1 MKSWLLFL
9 RLALASAFGLFT
21 AVLFAVAGAY
31 LYVASDLP
39 DAEELH
45 DIQLQVPL
53 RVYSRD
59 GLLLAEFGEQRRTP
73 VAYGDIPPLM
83 IQAFLG
89 AEDDRF
95 FQHPGVDYQGL
106 LRAAL
111 ELARTGEK
119 RQGGST
125 ITMQVARNYFL
136 SAEKSYLRKI
146 TEIFLAF
153 RIERN
158 FSKEEILALYLN
170 KIFLGHRAYG
180 VAAAAEVY
188 YGATLDQLTLP
199 QIAMIAGLP
208 KAPSRDNPVSNP
220 ARAEARR
227 NYVLSRMYALGAI
240 DAAQYQAAI
249 LVPDNARL
257 HTKAVELEATYAAEL
272 VRAELVERYGP
283 EVYTSGYQVYTTLEG
298 ARQQAATRAL
308 RDTLLEYDRRH
319 GYRGPE
325 ARVALDAA
333 GDEAHW
339 RTLLLDHPPL
349 GGLPAALVL
358 AVAEDGARVFSADLG
373 TLELPWEG
381 MRWARPHQNANQR
394 GAAPGRPAE
403 VLQAGDII
411 RLREATPGEWQLAQV
426 PEVEGALVSLRPE
439 DGALVALVGGFDFAR
454 SKFNRAVQAERQP
467 GSSFKP
473 FIYSAGLERGF
484 TTASIINDA
493 PVVFDDPSLE
503 TTWRPVNYS
512 GRFYGPTRLREALTY
527 SRNLVSVRL
536 LQDIG
541 PAFAIEHASRFGFDT
556 TRLPRNLSLALGS
569 GSATPLEMA
578 RGYAV
583 FANGGYRVEPYL
595 IERVLDAEGNALQ
608 TARPRVVCDEA
619 CLEALDLATG
629 EPGATEETETRA
641 DLDEATAAPLDPTA
655 DPGATPLPPLPAPR
669 VLSAQNAYLMT
680 SMLQDV
686 IQRGTGRQARSLGRG
701 DLAGKT
707 GTTNDQRDAW
717 FCGYN
722 GALVTTTWVGFDQL
736 QPLGN
741 GETGGRAALPMWIAY
756 MEQALQGVPDTPL
769 PPPDGL
775 VTVRI
780 DPTTGL
786 LPAPGQTNTL
796 FETFRVNEVPRIAA
810 EPGPGV
816 QAPAPGTPEP
826 EPLF

>member
-1 MKSWLLFL
+1 MNRWLLLL
-9 RLALASAFGLFT
+9 RLALASAFGLST
-21 AVLFAVAGAY
+21 AVLILVAGAY
-31 LYVASDLP
+31 LYVAPDLP
-39 DAEELH
+39 AADELR

-59 GLLLAEFGEQRRTP
+59 GLLLAEFGEQRRSP
-73 VAYGDIPPLM
+73 VAYEAIPPLM
-83 IQAFLG
+83 IRAFLS

-153 RIERN
+153 RIERS

-188 YGATLDQLTLP
+188 YGSTLDQLTLP

-220 ARAEARR
+220 RQAEIRR
-227 NYVLSRMYALGAI
+227 NYVLARMYQLGAI
-240 DAAQYQAAI
+240 DAGQYQEA
-249 LVPDNARL
+249 LQTPDNARL
-257 HTKAVELEATYAAEL
+257 HAKAVELEAGYAAEM
-272 VRAELVERYGP
+272 VRTEMVNRYGP

-298 ARQQAATRAL
+298 PRQMAAIRAL
-308 RDTLLEYDRRH
+308 RGALLDYDQRH
-319 GYRGPE
+319 GYRGVEGRVELVPE
-325 ARVALDAA
+325 A
-333 GDEAHW
+333 DEFDW
-339 RTLLLDHPPL
+339 RTRLLDHPPV
-349 GGLPAALVL
+349 GGLPAGLVL
-358 AVAEDGARVFSADLG
+358 AVEEDGARVFTGDLG
-373 TLELPWEG
+373 VIALPWEG
-381 MRWARPHQNANQR
+381 MRWARPFVSANQR
-394 GAAPGRPAE
+394 GAAPTRPAD

-411 RLREATPGEWQLAQV
+411 RLRQTAAGEWQLAQI

-439 DGALVALVGGFDFAR
+439 DGALVALVGGFDFSR
-454 SKFNRAVQAERQP
+454 SKFNRAVQAQRQP

-473 FIYSAGLERGF
+473 FVYSAGLERGF
-484 TTASIINDA
+484 STASIINDA

-512 GRFYGPTRLREALTY
+512 GRFYGPTRLREALTH

-536 LQDIG
+536 LQTIG
-541 PAFAIEHASRFGFDT
+541 PGFAIEHARRFGFDAA
-556 TRLPRNLSLALGS
+556 RLPRNLSLALGS

-583 FANGGYRVEPYL
+583 FANGGFLVEPYL
-595 IERVLDAEGNALQ
+595 VERILDAEGELLEQ
-608 TARPRVVCDEA
+608 ARPTRVCDEA
-619 CLEALDLATG
+619 CAAELEARAAEAAGADTPVETLAL
-629 EPGATEETETRA
+629 EPDA
-641 DLDEATAAPLDPTA
+641 DLDPAPRA
-655 DPGATPLPPLPAPR
+655 APR
-669 VLSAQNAYLMT
+669 VLSPQNAYLMT
-680 SMLQDV
+680 SMMQDV
-686 IQRGTGRQARSLGRG
+686 IQQGTGRQARALGRS

-722 GALVTTTWVGFDQL
+722 AALVTTAWVGFDQL
-736 QPLGN
+736 QPLGS

-756 MEQALQGVPDTPL
+756 MEQALQGVPSAVQ
-769 PPPDGL
+769 PPPEGL

-780 DPTTGL
+780 DPATGL
-786 LPAPGQTNTL
+786 LPAPGQANTL
-796 FETFRVNEVPRIAA
+796 FETFRVDEVPRQAA
-810 EPGPGV
+810 EATTGPEL
-816 QAPAPGTPEP
+816 PAAGEPEP

>member
-1 MKSWLLFL
+1 MKSWLLLL
-9 RLALASAFGLFT
+9 RLALASAFGLLT
-21 AVLFAVAGAY
+21 AVLFLVAGAY

-39 DAEELH
+39 DAEELR
-45 DIQLQVPL
+45 DIRLQVPL

-59 GLLLAEFGEQRRTP
+59 GLLVAEFGEQRRTP
-73 VAYGDIPPLM
+73 VAYEAIPPLM
-83 IQAFLG
+83 VQAFLG

-220 ARAEARR
+220 RQAEIRR
-227 NYVLSRMYALGAI
+227 NYVLARMYALGTI

-249 LVPDNARL
+249 ETPDNARL
-257 HTKAVELEATYAAEL
+257 HAKAAELEAAYAAEM
-272 VRAELVERYGP
+272 VRSEMVRRYGP
-283 EVYTSGYQVYTTLEG
+283 EVYTSGYQVHTTLEG
-298 ARQQAATRAL
+298 PRQQAATRAL
-308 RDTLLEYDRRH
+308 RGALLDYDRRH

-325 ARVALDAA
+325 ARVELEAE
-333 GDEAHW
+333 GDEFHW
-339 RTLLLDHPPL
+339 RALLLNHPPV
-349 GGLPAALVL
+349 GGLPAGLVL
-358 AVAEDGARVFSADLG
+358 AVGDEGARVFSSDLG
-373 TLELPWEG
+373 LVELPWEG
-381 MRWARPHQNANQR
+381 MRWARPFVTANHR
-394 GAAPGRPAE
+394 GAAPTSPAD
-403 VLQAGDII
+403 VLNAGDII
-411 RLREATPGEWQLAQV
+411 RLRETAPGEWQLAQV
-426 PEVEGALVSLRPE
+426 PEVEGALVSLHPG
-439 DGALVALVGGFDFAR
+439 DGALVALLGGFDFNR

-493 PVVFDDPSLE
+493 PVVFDDPALE

-512 GRFYGPTRLREALTY
+512 GRFYGPTRLREALVH

-541 PAFAIEHASRFGFDT
+541 PGFAIAHARRFGFDAD
-556 TRLPRNLSLALGS
+556 RLPRNLSLALGS
-569 GSATPLEMA
+569 GTTTPLEMT
-578 RGYAV
+578 RGFAV
-583 FANGGYRVEPYL
+583 FANGGHLVEPYL
-595 IERVLDAEGNALQ
+595 IERVLDAEGELVEA
-608 TARPRVVCDEA
+608 ARPTLVCDEA
-619 CLEALDLATG
+619 CLAEAVAGDTETLDDELPAMSLPLDLDG
-629 EPGATEETETRA
+629 E
-641 DLDEATAAPLDPTA
+641 A
-655 DPGATPLPPLPAPR
+655 DPGPELPAPLPAPR

-680 SMLQDV
+680 SMMQDV
-686 IQRGTGRQARSLGRG
+686 IQQGTGRQARSLGRN

-722 GALVTTTWVGFDQL
+722 AALVTTAWVGFDQL
-736 QPLGN
+736 QPLGS

-756 MEQALQGVPDTPL
+756 MEEALRGVPSALQ

-780 DPTTGL
+780 DPATGL
-786 LPAPGQTNTL
+786 LPAPGQDGTL
-796 FETFRVNEVPRIAA
+796 FETFRADEVPRQMA
-810 EPGPGV
+810 EETP
-816 QAPAPGTPEP
+816 PAETPESGAP
-826 EPLF
+826 EHEPLF

>member
-1 MKSWLLFL
+1 MKSWLLLL
-9 RLALASAFGLFT
+9 RLVLASAFGLLT
-21 AVLFAVAGAY
+21 AILLAVAGAY
-31 LYVASDLP
+31 LYVASNLPSAEDLR
-39 DAEELH
+39 

-73 VAYGDIPPLM
+73 VAYEAIPPIM

-111 ELARTGEK
+111 ELVRTGEK

-125 ITMQVARNYFL
+125 ITMQVARNFFL
-136 SAEKSYLRKI
+136 STEKSYLRKI

-153 RIERN
+153 KIERN

-170 KIFLGHRAYG
+170 KIFLGQRAYG

-188 YGATLDQLTLP
+188 YGATLDQLTIP
-199 QIAMIAGLP
+199 QVAMIAGLP

-220 ARAEARR
+220 RQAEIRR
-227 NYVLSRMYALGAI
+227 NYVLSRMHQLGSI
-240 DAAQYQAAI
+240 DAGQYQEA
-249 LVPDNARL
+249 LETPDNARL
-257 HTKAVELEATYAAEL
+257 HAKAAELEAAYAAEM
-272 VRAELVERYGP
+272 VRAEMVRRYGT
-283 EVYTSGYQVYTTLEG
+283 EVYTSGYQVITTLEG
-298 ARQQAATRAL
+298 PRQLAATQAL
-308 RDTLLEYDRRH
+308 RGALLDYDQRH

-325 ARVALDAA
+325 TRVELAA
-333 GDEAHW
+333 DSDEFHW
-339 RTLLLDHPPL
+339 RTLLLNHAPL
-349 GGLPAALVL
+349 GGLPAGLVL
-358 AVAEDGARVFSADLG
+358 AVKEDGARVYSSDFGL
-373 TLELPWEG
+373 LELPWETL
-381 MRWARPHQNANQR
+381 RWARPFVSANQR
-394 GAAPGRPAE
+394 GAAPTRPTD
-403 VLQAGDII
+403 VLKEGDII
-411 RLREATPGEWQLAQV
+411 RLQATAPGEWRLAQV
-426 PEVEGALVSLRPE
+426 PEVEGALVSLRPG
-439 DGALVALVGGFDFAR
+439 DGALVALVGGFDFSR

-473 FIYSAGLERGF
+473 FVYSAGLERGF

-512 GRFYGPTRLREALTY
+512 GRFYGPTRLREALVH

-541 PAFAIEHASRFGFDT
+541 AGYAIEHARRFGFDIA
-556 TRLPRNLSLALGS
+556 RLPRNLSLALGS
-569 GSATPLEMA
+569 GTATPLEMA
-578 RGYAV
+578 RGFAV
-583 FANGGYRVEPYL
+583 FANGGFLVEPYL
-595 IERVLDAEGNALQ
+595 IERVLDAHGKL
-608 TARPRVVCDEA
+608 
-619 CLEALDLATG
+619 LEATQPLAACPDCGEQDVAPSQEQEAQPDLAAGDVILHPG
-629 EPGATEETETRA
+629 ETAA
-641 DLDEATAAPLDPTA
+641 DLPEEPAS
-655 DPGATPLPPLPAPR
+655 LPAPR
-669 VLSAQNAYLMT
+669 VLSPQNAYLMT
-680 SMLQDV
+680 SMMQDV
-686 IQRGTGRQARSLGRG
+686 IQQGTGRQARSLGRG

-722 GALVTTTWVGFDQL
+722 AALVTTTWVGFDQL
-736 QPLGN
+736 QPLGS

-756 MEQALQGVPDTPL
+756 MEQALQGVPSAQQA
-769 PPPDGL
+769 PPAGL

-780 DPTTGL
+780 DPATGL
-786 LPAPGQTNTL
+786 LPAPGQTKTL
-796 FETFRVNEVPRIAA
+796 FETFRVGEVPRQAA
-810 EPGPGV
+810 EQSSQPDVPDAGEP
-816 QAPAPGTPEP
+816 QA

>member
-1 MKSWLLFL
+1 MKPWLLLL
-9 RLALASAFGLFT
+9 RLALASAFGLST

-39 DAEELH
+39 DTEELRE
-45 DIQLQVPL
+45 IQLQVPL

-73 VAYGDIPPLM
+73 VAYEAIPPLM

-95 FQHPGVDYQGL
+95 FQHPGVDYQGI
-106 LRAAL
+106 LRAGL

-146 TEIFLAF
+146 TEIFLAL

-180 VAAAAEVY
+180 VGAAAEVY

-220 ARAEARR
+220 RQAEVRR
-227 NYVLSRMYALGAI
+227 NYVLSRMYQLGAI
-240 DAAQYQAAI
+240 DAAEYRAAI
-249 LVPDNARL
+249 ETPDNARL
-257 HTKAVELEATYAAEL
+257 HAKAAELEAGYAAEM
-272 VRAELVERYGP
+272 VRTEMVSRYGP

-298 ARQQAATRAL
+298 PRQEAATRAL
-308 RDTLLEYDRRH
+308 RDALLDYDQRH

-325 ARVALDAA
+325 ARVELDAE
-333 GDEAHW
+333 GDEFHW
-339 RTLLLDHPPL
+339 RALLLNHPPV
-349 GGLPAALVL
+349 GGLPAGLVL
-358 AVAEDGARVFSADLG
+358 AVNDEGARVFSSDLG
-373 TLELPWEG
+373 LLELPWEG
-381 MRWARPHQNANQR
+381 MRWARPFVSANHR
-394 GAAPGRPAE
+394 GAAPTRPAD

-411 RLREATPGEWQLAQV
+411 RLRGVADGEWQLAQV
-426 PEVEGALVSLRPE
+426 PEVEGALVSLLPG
-439 DGALVALVGGFDFAR
+439 DGALVALVGGFDFSR
-454 SKFNRAVQAERQP
+454 SKFNRALQAERQP

-493 PVVFDDPSLE
+493 PVVFDDPALE

-512 GRFYGPTRLREALTY
+512 GRFYGPTRLREALTH

-536 LQDIG
+536 LQSIG
-541 PAFAIEHASRFGFDT
+541 PAFAIEHARRFGFET
-556 TRLPRNLSLALGS
+556 ARLPRNLSLALGS
-569 GSATPLEMA
+569 GTTTPLEMA

-583 FANGGYRVEPYL
+583 FANGGYLVEPYL
-595 IERVLDAEGNALQ
+595 IERVLDAEGELLEA
-608 TARPRVVCDEA
+608 TRPLAVCDEG
-619 CLEALDLATG
+619 CPEPLDLQIEGNA
-629 EPGATEETETRA
+629 EPAEDKVEA
-641 DLDEATAAPLDPTA
+641 SALPLDEQAVPMAEAPA
-655 DPGATPLPPLPAPR
+655 PLPAPR
-669 VLSAQNAYLMT
+669 VLSPQNAYLMT

-686 IQRGTGRQARSLGRG
+686 IQQGTGRQARALGRG

-722 GALVTTTWVGFDQL
+722 AALVTTTWIGFDQL
-736 QPLGN
+736 QPLGS

-756 MEQALQGVPDTPL
+756 MEAALRGVPGALQ
-769 PPPDGL
+769 PPPEGL

-780 DPTTGL
+780 DPATGL
-786 LPAPGQTNTL
+786 LPAPGQTRTL
-796 FETFRVNEVPRIAA
+796 FETFRLDEVPRQMA
-810 EPGPGV
+810 EES
-816 QAPAPGTPEP
+816 QAPETPEPGTPES

>member
-1 MKSWLLFL
+1 MKSWLLLF
-9 RLALASAFGLFT
+9 RLALASAFGLLT
-21 AVLFAVAGAY
+21 AVLLAVALAY

-39 DAEELH
+39 STEELR
-45 DIQLQVPL
+45 DIQFQVPL

-59 GLLLAEFGEQRRTP
+59 GLLIAEFGEQRRTP
-73 VAYGDIPPLM
+73 VSYAAIPPIV

-111 ELARTGEK
+111 ELVRTGEK

-125 ITMQVARNYFL
+125 ITMQVARNFFL
-136 SAEKSYLRKI
+136 STEKSYLRKV

-153 RIERN
+153 KIERN

-170 KIFLGHRAYG
+170 KIFLGQRAYG
-180 VAAAAEVY
+180 IAAAAEVY
-188 YGATLDQLTLP
+188 YGATLGQLTLP
-199 QIAMIAGLP
+199 QVAMIAGLP
-208 KAPSRDNPVSNP
+208 KAPSRDNPISNP
-220 ARAEARR
+220 RQAEIRR
-227 NYVLSRMYALGAI
+227 NYVLARMYQLGSI
-240 DAAQYQAAI
+240 DAAQYQEA
-249 LVPDNARL
+249 VQTPDNARL
-257 HTKAVELEATYAAEL
+257 HAKAAELEAPYAAEI
-272 VRAELVERYGP
+272 VRAEMVQRYGT
-283 EVYTSGYQVYTTLEG
+283 EVYTSGYQVFTTLESE
-298 ARQQAATRAL
+298 RQQAATQAL
-308 RDTLLEYDRRH
+308 RSSLMDYDQRH

-325 ARVALDAA
+325 ARVELAA
-333 GDEAHW
+333 DSDEFHW
-339 RTLLLDHPPL
+339 RALLGDHPPV
-349 GGLPAALVL
+349 GGLPAGLVIQVEDDL
-358 AVAEDGARVFSADLG
+358 ARIYSSDFGL
-373 TLELPWEG
+373 LEVPWEG
-381 MRWARPHQNANQR
+381 MRWARRFVSANQR
-394 GAAPGRPAE
+394 GAAPARPAD

-411 RLREATPGEWQLAQV
+411 RLQAAAPGEWRLAQV

-439 DGALVALVGGFDFAR
+439 DGALVALVGGFDFSR
-454 SKFNRAVQAERQP
+454 SKFNRAIQAERQP

-512 GRFYGPTRLREALTY
+512 GRFYGPTRLREALVH

-541 PAFAIEHASRFGFDT
+541 AGFAIAHAQRFGFDPA
-556 TRLPRNLSLALGS
+556 RLPRNLSLALGS
-569 GSATPLEMA
+569 GTATPLEMA
-578 RGYAV
+578 RGFAV
-583 FANGGYRVEPYL
+583 FANGGFLVEPYL
-595 IERVLDAEGNALQ
+595 IERVLDAQGELLEA
-608 TARPRVVCDEA
+608 ARPLVACPECEDVVETAPAREVRERVLFDAAESLQPGDPEA
-619 CLEALDLATG
+619 DLA
-629 EPGATEETETRA
+629 
-641 DLDEATAAPLDPTA
+641 EASTT
-655 DPGATPLPPLPAPR
+655 LPAPR
-669 VLSAQNAYLMT
+669 VLSPQNAYLMT
-680 SMLQDV
+680 SMMQDV
-686 IQRGTGRQARSLGRG
+686 IQQGTGRQARSLGRS

-722 GALVTTTWVGFDQL
+722 AVLATTTWVGFDQL
-736 QPLGN
+736 QPLGS

-756 MEQALQGVPDTPL
+756 MEKALQGVPAAHQ

-780 DPTTGL
+780 DPATGL
-786 LPAPGQTNTL
+786 LPGPGQTNTL
-796 FETFRVNEVPRIAA
+796 FETFRAGEVPRQAA
-810 EPGPGV
+810 EQTSEPGAADGG
-816 QAPAPGTPEP
+816 APGA